1 MGLTAKSPAPD
12 WPFPRCPDQSLDA
25 ALGLRVAAAFSCLTP
40 YPQLQRDATV
50 TEALQPPLEM
60 AIAIYRFAR
69 GQFHATPGKALV
81 VRGTKQF
88 AVQPGRGNFQ
98 QVRASRNRILH
109 IQDGTHFPAE
119 VGAILVRDPT
129 RLVNGDA
136 QHATAATTTKFN
148 FDDLQPAG
156 GCYPLCNLAHFL
168 VLKCHCANN
177 LQPAAST
184 CDSPKLK
191 SGLSPTG
198 VLRQMLVLHNS
209 FQINNIRRLSPKDKR
224 GGSCNCMFSFLSVS
238 LNSCHS
244 EGGLALRNLGLAAGI
259 IL

>member
-50 TEALQPPLEM
+50 SEALQPPLEM

-81 VRGTKQF
+81 VRGTKQS

-119 VGAILVRDPT
+119 VCAILVRDPT
-129 RLVNGDA
+129 RLVTGDPP
-136 QHATAATTTKFN
+136 HATAPATTEFN
-148 FDDLQPAG
+148 LDDLQPAG
-156 GCYPLCNLAHFL
+156 AWYALSNLPHF
-168 VLKCHCANN
+168 VVVKCHCADT
-177 LQPAAST
+177 LQPA
-184 CDSPKLK
+184 
-191 SGLSPTG
+191 
-198 VLRQMLVLHNS
+198 
-209 FQINNIRRLSPKDKR
+209 
-224 GGSCNCMFSFLSVS
+224 
-238 LNSCHS
+238 
-244 EGGLALRNLGLAAGI
+244 
-259 IL
+259 